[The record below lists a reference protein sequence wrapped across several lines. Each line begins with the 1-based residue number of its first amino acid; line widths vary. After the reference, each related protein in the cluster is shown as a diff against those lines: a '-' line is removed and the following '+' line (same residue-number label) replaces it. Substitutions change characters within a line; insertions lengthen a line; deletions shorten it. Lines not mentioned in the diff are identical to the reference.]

1 MDVKEIKCLFQWWEK
16 HESMLTTMA
25 FFAFQILGIMESKI
39 ETNKT
44 FSLVDTLTNLK
55 ICHL

>member
-25 FFAFQILGIMESKI
+25 FFAYEILGIMGSKI
-39 ETNKT
+39 ETKKT
-44 FSLVDTLTNLK
+44 FSLVDTLVNLR
-55 ICHL
+55 ICCL